1 MLMSNR
7 KPVGSQESV
16 EFVGFVE
23 LKSESAV
30 DSHESGV
37 ENRKEKEAVR
47 QLSREIVEWLNE
59 RN

>member
-1 MLMSNR
+1 MVMSNR
-7 KPVGSQESV
+7 KPVQSRESV

-23 LKSESAV
+23 LKSESGV